1 MAKLSHLEKEY
12 IKANYKNKS
21 IDELTKKLEKDRELI
36 EEYINNLQN
45 AQKNNA
51 KNNKKEK
58 SNREKSENILSKLF
72 SKSSD
77 SEPIFKKY
85 EIKPY
90 HLSKIDIIFSSAA
103 FLFTFLLY
111 LFTLTPSLS
120 AGDNGEL
127 TTAAYFLGV
136 GHAPGYPFYT
146 LMSKLFTYIPFGN
159 IAWRTNLFSG
169 TCGAIAMIFFYLIMV
184 KVLGQNRIERGFS
197 PVVHIPAL
205 LASVAF
211 AISDNMWAQA
221 TMAEVYSLNIL
232 QIASM
237 LLILVYWFEA
247 VWQHADDDVPYYGN
261 KYLMAFGFLYG
272 VALAN
277 HHVTLPFAFAPL
289 LFIAIVLF
297 LVHKDRYIENIET
310 PFISIFVFLVL
321 LFIGGFGYYRFI
333 MNYEAYLYFPP
344 GVASNDSIF
353 SILFKPFTDMNILS
367 DIFTALANGS
377 YLRPDMIQNLKAPFY
392 PTLYKGMFL
401 VFWPL
406 FLVVVWVL
414 VYRYFLCKIDKFN
427 NDNDFITGISFS
439 YYKMLLMLA
448 VGVMIYAYMPIRA
461 RALPPLNWGQL
472 NEPSG
477 WENLS
482 YLFSMIHRKQYGA
495 SGNDIAA
502 AFILHPE
509 QVSALINIFKTQ
521 LTVLG
526 LLFLIPGL
534 FQIFKKNKFIG
545 IFSVF
550 GLLSFGVSLM
560 AYTNP
565 PPSVRTL
572 SFVEV
577 FFLPAT
583 LYMIV
588 IVGFGI
594 QWYMEYFN
602 TNIKNVLKKPS
613 EETTD
618 TKLKPYHAI
627 SLIAIFAIMVPIFVM
642 NFSRNNNSKDFSNH
656 DYSYNMMNSLPDNA
670 IFATEGGDNQ
680 VFGLVYYTM
689 VERRRPDLK
698 IYDQKGNVFERIYGN
713 LMKTDGR
720 WLGSISDAV
729 DKDFIDSGRPYYMAW
744 RRDGLER
751 LGDYYFKAYGLVF
764 KVQPIKYAL
773 VDELEFFKVLTVND
787 YKAIA
792 REHLKRNYENEKVA
806 SDLNAL
812 LDEGLISVE
821 RKNNYNGNEEITFV
835 KMYELPFPE
844 LKTEEDYWNSYTM
857 KGTAEEIS
865 HYDFLTREI
874 FVSSYS
880 LAKIDMYNRRIK
892 TYQKLL
898 GFMGNGDIAKNG
910 ITREEAN
917 AKIEEYK
924 KLKREEE
931 ERMLTI
937 GFDMSNVYFAIGNQ
951 AILDED
957 YERATVMYEELI
969 KLEKLIYPA
978 YFNLAASY
986 EYLARSKNTPY
997 EKESEYLNKAKDVM
1011 ARAEKTF
1018 HRGKDMGDAARA
1030 QNTTY
1035 QQIMQFNN
1043 RLDLQL
1049 RTTRQQADALKQQ
1062 AIAENTFDSYTAYAN
1077 YIYQNR
1083 QDLDETIW
1091 AKTEAKKRAV
1101 NNTQLIN
1108 VNKELAILYANIGD
1122 VNTGINILNDTLNLP
1137 NITRDDRRGVDFD
1150 LASIYLN
1157 QKRYNEAINIYS
1169 KYTNDLTQDGAFAL
1183 YAIGHIY
1190 IEQNMIVEALNVY
1203 NDFKVRMSPLA
1214 KDNQVIANLDKDVES
1229 RRVQIMQ
1236 YLGTVGAPNQ

>member
-58 SNREKSENILSKLF
+58 ANKEKSENILSKLF
-72 SKSSD
+72 SKSSN

-613 EETTD
+613 EESTD

-627 SLIAIFAIMVPIFVM
+627 SLAAIFAIMIPIFVM
-642 NFSRNNNSKDFSNH
+642 NLSRNNNSKDFSNH

-792 REHLKRNYENEKVA
+792 KEHLKRNYENEKVA

-812 LDEGLISVE
+812 LDDGLISVE

-997 EKESEYLNKAKDVM
+997 EKEAEYLNKAKDVM

-1169 KYTNDLTQDGAFAL
+1169 KYTDDLTQDGAFAL

>member
-58 SNREKSENILSKLF
+58 SNKEKSENILSKLF

-792 REHLKRNYENEKVA
+792 KEHLKRNYENEKVA

-997 EKESEYLNKAKDVM
+997 EKEAEYLNKAKDVM

-1169 KYTNDLTQDGAFAL
+1169 KYTNDLTQDSAFAL

>member
-58 SNREKSENILSKLF
+58 SNKEKSENILSKLF

-792 REHLKRNYENEKVA
+792 KEHLKRNYENEKVA

-997 EKESEYLNKAKDVM
+997 EKEAEYLNKAKDVM

-1062 AIAENTFDSYTAYAN
+1062 AIAENTFDSYSAYAN

-1091 AKTEAKKRAV
+1091 AKNEAKKKAV

-1157 QKRYNEAINIYS
+1157 QKRYNEAVNIYS

>member
-21 IDELTKKLEKDRELI
+21 IDDLTKKLEKDRELI

-792 REHLKRNYENEKVA
+792 KEHLKRNYENEKVA

-812 LDEGLISVE
+812 LDDGLISVE

-997 EKESEYLNKAKDVM
+997 EKEAEYLNKAKDVM

-1049 RTTRQQADALKQQ
+1049 RTTRQQTDALKQQ

-1157 QKRYNEAINIYS
+1157 QKRYNEAINIYL